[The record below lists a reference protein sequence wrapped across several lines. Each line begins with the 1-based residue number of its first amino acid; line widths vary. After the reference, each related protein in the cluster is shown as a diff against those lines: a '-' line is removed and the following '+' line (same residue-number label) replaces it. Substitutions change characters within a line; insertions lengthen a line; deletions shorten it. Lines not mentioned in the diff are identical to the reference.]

1 MGVSDGKAEHDR
13 PLAGD
18 GDGRIHLGREAPI
31 RLGALVI
38 EPGLRRVA
46 HDDGR
51 EEVVEPRVMQVLV
64 ALARSVGVIITRDD
78 LLASCWH
85 GVVVGEDAITRV
97 ISRLRRLADGIGE
110 GQLKLETIT
119 KVGYRLVPTGPAP
132 GHPPS
137 DAGPAVT
144 AGSTVE
150 PLLAVL
156 AFDNLSR
163 DEDVSYFC
171 DGMSEEIL
179 QTVARGAALRVV
191 GRGSSFQFRGADKAA
206 AHVASV
212 LKATHVLD
220 GSVRRSGDRV
230 RIAAHL
236 IECAG
241 ETTLWSDRFDRDL
254 TDIFA
259 LQDEIAAAVAAA
271 LRIAF
276 APAAKS
282 QPVNAEAYDLY
293 LRALAEMG
301 NLRNPATNVAI
312 VELLEQATALS
323 PRFARAWSCL
333 ATMRARILKLGPLG
347 ESFALMRA
355 KVVEAAETAI
365 RLEPDLG
372 EPYQALSEL
381 EPIGHYLV
389 REGFQKHALSH
400 APNDPRVL
408 YFASIFAAEVGR
420 THEALGYVRQAHDL
434 DPMNLQIATR
444 HAIAVSAEG
453 RHEESSALWDKLR
466 VLWPNSEDIVWY
478 AINSAIFRADWSRLE
493 SYVEVAREMG
503 VYTDQIKL
511 MVWFAS
517 NLRHPDPISIKVVL
531 DRTRE
536 DLLRTG
542 TVTFDRLIGMYRLG
556 QTDETFDLI
565 EQSSFNYIFD
575 PELPSPL
582 DTTTAFTAIFNVT
595 FNSEMMRDPRFPR
608 LCAKLGLC
616 DYWVKTD
623 RWPGCAEAVAP
634 YYDFK
639 AEARRLATA

>member
-1 MGVSDGKAEHDR
+1 MGGSDDTAEQDGPGGDR
-13 PLAGD
+13 
-18 GDGRIHLGREAPI
+18 RVHLGREPSI

-46 HDDGR
+46 QDDGR

-64 ALARSVGVIITRDD
+64 VLARSAGAIITRDD

-97 ISRLRRLADGIGE
+97 VGRVRRLADGIGE
-110 GQLKLETIT
+110 GQFKLETIT
-119 KVGYRLVPTGPAP
+119 KVGYRLVQTRSEPDVQSLDAAPALE
-132 GHPPS
+132 S
-137 DAGPAVT
+137 AT
-144 AGSTVE
+144 TTE

-156 AFDNLSR
+156 AFENLSR
-163 DEDVSYFC
+163 DEDMAYFC
-171 DGMSEEIL
+171 DGVSEEIL

-259 LQDEIAAAVAAA
+259 AQDEIAAAVATA

-282 QPVNAEAYDLY
+282 QPVTAEAYDLY

-301 NLRNPATNVAI
+301 NLRSPATNVAI
-312 VELLEQATALS
+312 IERLEQATALS

-333 ATMRARILKLGPLG
+333 ATMRARILKLGPHR
-347 ESFALMRA
+347 ESFVLIRA

-365 RLEPDLG
+365 RLEPGLG
-372 EPYQALSEL
+372 EPYQALSQL

-400 APNDPRVL
+400 GPNDPRVL

-453 RHEESSALWDKLR
+453 RHDESSALWDKLR
-466 VLWPNSEDIVWY
+466 VLWPNSEDILWY
-478 AINSAIFRADWSRLE
+478 AINSAIFRADWSRFETHVKDARDRGFYTEQLE
-493 SYVEVAREMG
+493 
-503 VYTDQIKL
+503 L
-511 MVWFAS
+511 MVWFAR
-517 NLRHPDPISIKVVL
+517 NLRDPDPIAIKAAL
-531 DRTRE
+531 DRARV
-536 DLLRTG
+536 DLACTG
-542 TVTFDRLIGMYRLG
+542 TVTFDWLIGTYRLG
-556 QTDETFDLI
+556 QADETFDLI
-565 EQSSFNYIFD
+565 EQASFNYIFD

-582 DTTTAFTAIFNVT
+582 DTTTAFAAIFNVT
-595 FNSEMMRDPRFPR
+595 FNNEMMRDPRFPR

-623 RWPGCAEAVAP
+623 RWADCAAPGVLP
-634 YYDFK
+634 YDFK
-639 AEARRLATA
+639 AEARRLARVDT